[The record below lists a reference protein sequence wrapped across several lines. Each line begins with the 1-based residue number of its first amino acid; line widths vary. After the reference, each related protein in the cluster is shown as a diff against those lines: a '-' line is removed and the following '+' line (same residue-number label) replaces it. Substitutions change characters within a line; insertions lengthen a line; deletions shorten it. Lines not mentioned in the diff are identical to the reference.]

1 MVKIEPFQ
9 VEQWMDRYET
19 TPGVINTAETCVASV
34 SLDELV
40 SLSEDKDAKLL
51 DFSRPLTY
59 GPIRGS
65 DELRQRV
72 AELLSKGASSAL
84 PAENVLITQGAIGAN
99 FLLLYT
105 LVGPGDHVVCVYPTY
120 EQLYAVPAHLGAEVS
135 LWKLK
140 PENNYVPDVGE
151 LAALVKSNTK
161 VRYSILTYLLEPR
174 CTDTDPQLIILNNPN
189 NPTGSVIPLS
199 VLQDIVALAQA
210 QNITVLSDE
219 VYSPLFHSLPA
230 TEQPPPPSILSLGYA
245 KTVATGSMSKA
256 FALAGIRL
264 GWVASRSPDIV
275 EALASA
281 RDYTTISVSQ
291 LDDQVASY
299 ALSSAV
305 LPSLLARNGGIAATN
320 LGLLEAF
327 VRRYGAV
334 CSWVRPRAGT
344 TALVQFRN
352 GKKGGE
358 PVDDEAFVLDLLEKT
373 KVLFLPAS
381 LCFGG
386 GRDFRGCVR
395 IGYACHT
402 SVLREGLEKLGRYVE
417 QYLM

>member
-72 AELLSKGASSAL
+72 AELLSRGASTAL

-140 PENNYVPDVGE
+140 PENNYVPDAGE

-161 VRYSILTYLLEPR
+161 
-174 CTDTDPQLIILNNPN
+174 LIILNNPN
-189 NPTGSVIPLS
+189 NPTGSVIPRPILE
-199 VLQDIVALAQA
+199 DIVALAQA
-210 QNITVLSDE
+210 QDITVLSDE

-230 TEQPPPPSILSLGYA
+230 TEQPPPPPSILSLGYA

-264 GWVASRSPDIV
+264 GWVASRDPHIID
-275 EALASA
+275 ALASA

-299 ALSSAV
+299 ALSPAV
-305 LPSLLARNGGIAATN
+305 LPSLLARNEGIAATN

-352 GKKGGE
+352 KKGDGE

-381 LCFGG
+381 VCFGG

-402 SVLREGLEKLGRYVE
+402 SVLREGLEKLGAYVE

>member
-72 AELLSKGASSAL
+72 AELLSRGASTAL

-140 PENNYVPDVGE
+140 PENNYVPDAGE

-161 VRYSILTYLLEPR
+161 
-174 CTDTDPQLIILNNPN
+174 LIILNNPN
-189 NPTGSVIPLS
+189 NPTGSVIPRPILE
-199 VLQDIVALAQA
+199 DIVALAQA
-210 QNITVLSDE
+210 QDITVLSDE

-230 TEQPPPPSILSLGYA
+230 TEQPPPPPSILSLGYA

-264 GWVASRSPDIV
+264 GWVASRDPHIID
-275 EALASA
+275 ALASA

-299 ALSSAV
+299 ALSPAV
-305 LPSLLARNGGIAATN
+305 LPSLLARNEGIAATN

-352 GKKGGE
+352 KKGDGE

-381 LCFGG
+381 AD
-386 GRDFRGCVR
+386 RK
-395 IGYACHT
+395 
-402 SVLREGLEKLGRYVE
+402 SVV
-417 QYLM
+417 